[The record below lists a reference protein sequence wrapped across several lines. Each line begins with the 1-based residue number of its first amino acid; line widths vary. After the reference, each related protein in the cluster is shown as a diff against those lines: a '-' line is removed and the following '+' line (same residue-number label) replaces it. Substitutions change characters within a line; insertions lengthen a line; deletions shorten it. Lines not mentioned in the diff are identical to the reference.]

1 MLENEP
7 AIRLAAF
14 VGVLAVML
22 LWEQLAPRRAPAVG
36 NATRRLEPQRTL
48 WRAIEQPCRALA
60 RLAPTAQSGQSLAGR
75 ILQHAK
81 RDAMLVHQT
90 DVGERH
96 RHAPG
101 HLELGWRANAHAG
114 AAIHKHEQAEVLLLK
129 KDAHEETLHATVDV
143 PVHETKIVAGRIGT
157 EVGELH
163 ALTTATTS
171 TFALARTARLA
182 TAEHIE
188 PLDGCH
194 HGGVEQLFHA
204 TAHGASS
211 GSDDTRCATTSFARM
226 PSASA
231 S

>member
-1 MLENEP
+1 MTTF
-7 AIRLAAF
+7 R
-14 VGVLAVML
+14 GH
-22 LWEQLAPRRAPAVG
+22 
-36 NATRRLEPQRTL
+36 ATRRLELQRTL
-48 WRAIEQPCRALA
+48 WSAIEQPRRAFA
-60 RLAPTAQSGQSLAGR
+60 RLAPPAQAGQPLAGR
-75 ILQHAK
+75 ILQHAD
-81 RDAMLVHQT
+81 RDTMLVHQT
-90 DVGERH
+90 DVGQRH

-114 AAIHKHEQAEVLLLK
+114 AAIHQHKQAEVLFLQE
-129 KDAHEETLHATVDV
+129 DAHEESLHATVDV
-143 PVHETKIVAGRIGT
+143 PVHEAKIVAGRIGT

-163 ALTTATTS
+163 ALTAATTS
-171 TFALARTARLA
+171 TLTLARTARLA
-182 TAEHIE
+182 PTEHIE
-188 PLDGCH
+188 PLDGGH